1 MLGSTFLI
9 VRGILGILVGV
20 VAFLWPGLTIA
31 VLVGIFAL
39 YAVIDGVS
47 NLIFG
52 LTSSTDRTR
61 TWALVAQGFIG
72 IAAGIMAVVW
82 PGITTLA
89 LIWFIASWAVVTG
102 ILEIAAAIRLRRE
115 VTGEWLMMLSGVLS
129 VLFGVML
136 FAFPL
141 AGAVGIAWLLGS
153 YAAAAGVVLLALGIR
168 LRSRTL
174 ATA

>member
-31 VLVGIFAL
+31 ALVGIFAL

-47 NLIFG
+47 NLMFG
-52 LTSSTDRTR
+52 LTSSVDRSQR
-61 TWALVAQGFIG
+61 WALVAQGFIG
-72 IAAGIMAVVW
+72 IAAGILTVVW
-82 PGITTLA
+82 PGVTTVA
-89 LIWFIASWAVVTG
+89 LVWFIGSWAVVTG
-102 ILEIAAAIRLRRE
+102 VLAIAAAIRLRRE
-115 VTGEWLMMLSGVLS
+115 ITGEWLMMLSGVLS
-129 VLFGVML
+129 VLFGLML

-141 AGAVGIAWLLGS
+141 AGAIGIAWLLGS
-153 YAAAAGVVLLALGIR
+153 YAAAAGIVLLALGIR